1 MNRAERFC
9 RLTLSAV
16 SRTFALNIPVLPAPL
31 DLVVSV
37 AYLLCR
43 IADTIED
50 ETEGSAAERRPL
62 LVEFARLC
70 ELPPEW
76 RPASV
81 LFARGAR
88 RHLRPSAPSAEVRL
102 LRGTPLVLTALSWL
116 EPSARQAIAR
126 CLRVMTGGMS
136 DLMAIQ
142 PTKGRAPVRNKV
154 AGPVES
160 AVDGPASKRVE
171 GPVPSRV
178 EGLADLD
185 QTLTY
190 CYYVAGVVGEM
201 LTELFAGFSPRV
213 KARSAELMARAP
225 AFGRAL
231 QLTNIL
237 RDAREDLDQGRC
249 FLPRR
254 EMAKHG
260 LTPETLL
267 RPELRRQAVAFF
279 DELIEVARR
288 DADVALEYA
297 LTIPPEEQGI
307 RLFCLW
313 PLFFSVLT
321 LRELTGNP
329 AVLEPTPVKIGRD
342 AVQRVMTV
350 TRSMVRSDE
359 QLRAYYHLC
368 ASQAPDSTSPS
379 A

>member
-1 MNRAERFC
+1 VVNTAERFC

-70 ELPPEW
+70 ELPAEW

-81 LFARGAR
+81 VFARTAR
-88 RHLRPSAPSAEVRL
+88 RHLRPTAPPAEIRL
-102 LRGTPLVLTALSWL
+102 LRGTPLVLRALSEL
-116 EPSARQAIAR
+116 EPSVRPAIAR

-136 DLMAIQ
+136 ELMAIQ
-142 PTKGRAPVRNKV
+142 PTKGRAPV
-154 AGPVES
+154 PS
-160 AVDGPASKRVE
+160 RVE
-171 GPVPSRV
+171 GTFARIVDGPVPSRV

-213 KARSAELMARAP
+213 KARSSELMARAP

-260 LTPETLL
+260 LTPQTLL

-297 LTIPPEEQGI
+297 LAIPAEEQGI

-313 PLFFSVLT
+313 PLFFAVLT
-321 LRELTGNP
+321 LRELSGNP

-350 TRSMVRSDE
+350 TRSMVRNDE

-368 ASQAPDSTSPS
+368 ASQAPDGTSPS
-379 A
+379 V

>member
-1 MNRAERFC
+1 
-9 RLTLSAV
+9 LSAV

-81 LFARGAR
+81 VFARTAR
-88 RHLRPSAPSAEVRL
+88 RHLRPTAPSAEIRL
-102 LRGTPLVLTALSWL
+102 LRGTPLVVRALSEL
-116 EPSARQAIAR
+116 EASARPAIAR

-136 DLMAIQ
+136 ELMAIQ
-142 PTKGRAPVRNKV
+142 PTNGRAPVPSRGEGTF
-154 AGPVES
+154 AGT
-160 AVDGPASKRVE
+160 VDGPVPSRIK

-213 KARSAELMARAP
+213 KARSSELMARAP

-254 EMAKHG
+254 EMAKQG

-297 LTIPPEEQGI
+297 LAIPPEEQGI

-313 PLFFSVLT
+313 PLFFAVLT
-321 LRELTGNP
+321 LRELSGNP

-350 TRSMVRSDE
+350 TRSMVRNDE

-368 ASQAPDSTSPS
+368 TSQAPDRTSPS
-379 A
+379 V